1 MEKVLLI
8 PGSKLLF
15 ILKIAL
21 RFKVL
26 LEKWTMQTTKMTCN
40 SASSIGNHDIVILA
54 PITEEDV
61 GLKQNKT
68 KKQKHSYIY
77 PKHHW
82 QEPRHI
88 LCF

>member
-1 MEKVLLI
+1 MEKALLI

-21 RFKVL
+21 RFKVF
-26 LEKWTMQTTKMTCN
+26 LEKMDYAIQLKMICN
-40 SASSIGNHDIVILA
+40 TANSIRNHDMVILA

-82 QEPRHI
+82 Q
-88 LCF
+88 